1 MDCPICLEAGKDS
14 IIVKTE
20 CNHYFH
26 KECLLE
32 WLNVTKSC
40 PMCRMD
46 LRNTEYNVKYKR
58 KKMKLVILN
67 NCVKLYNYNQEYY
80 LYFTGIRYI
89 KYNLKNRIILEVK
102 NKLLFNRKWN
112 DNIEE
117 KKLSDYLRL
126 IRIYSDHKSTKEIFD
141 KMREKMM

>member
-14 IIVKTE
+14 IFVKTE

-32 WLNVTKSC
+32 WLNVKKTC

-89 KYNLKNRIILEVK
+89 KYNLRNKIILEVK
-102 NKLLFNRKWN
+102 NKLLFNHKWN

-117 KKLSDYLRL
+117 KKLSDFLRF
-126 IRIYSDHKSTKEIFD
+126 IKIYSDNKSTNEIFD